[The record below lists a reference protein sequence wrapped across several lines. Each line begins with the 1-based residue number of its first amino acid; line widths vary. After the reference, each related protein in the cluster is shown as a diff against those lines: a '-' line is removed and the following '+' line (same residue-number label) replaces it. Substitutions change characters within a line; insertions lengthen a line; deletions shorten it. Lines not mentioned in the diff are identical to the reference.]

1 VGTTRIAP
9 LVDRPILRVVRQ
21 VPRRQ
26 ELLGYV
32 LNYVP
37 ILGRLSALSR
47 QVSAPAD
54 KVNQSEPVN
63 ASEICRSNRGSRV
76 RRAEGACLRMGVH
89 ARLTKWQL
97 ACRPSNTRLSMCA
110 RRAALVGQLFSRSI
124 PERGAIVA
132 PNGAAASAGCSPEAG
147 SLPRVKA
154 APAERPSS
162 EGWIEHHRVRSAL
175 LSEVV
180 SANRASRVQWR
191 PLTDP
196 EHRYGSN
203 SKLSSA
209 RNRSKRRQRASSGK
223 ERQPTQVVG
232 HALGVTDILGPE
244 IFGGEDGTTFA
255 TSSPFHPSR

>member
-1 VGTTRIAP
+1 MPSRRGLPAHGSTRAP
-9 LVDRPILRVVRQ
+9 HKVAASVSPEKYEIVDVRASRGLSRPI
-21 VPRRQ
+21 
-26 ELLGYV
+26 V
-32 LNYVP
+32 LK
-37 ILGRLSALSR
+37 I
-47 QVSAPAD
+47 
-54 KVNQSEPVN
+54 
-63 ASEICRSNRGSRV
+63 
-76 RRAEGACLRMGVH
+76 H
-89 ARLTKWQL
+89 T
-97 ACRPSNTRLSMCA
+97 
-110 RRAALVGQLFSRSI
+110 
-124 PERGAIVA
+124 ERGAIVA